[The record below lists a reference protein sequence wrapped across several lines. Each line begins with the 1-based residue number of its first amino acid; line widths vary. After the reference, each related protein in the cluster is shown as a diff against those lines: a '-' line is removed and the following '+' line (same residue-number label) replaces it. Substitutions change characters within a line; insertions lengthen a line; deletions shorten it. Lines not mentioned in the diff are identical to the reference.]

1 MSGRIFRGLG
11 DLIVEFSPELTF
23 LFHRWETW
31 IPAVPGILVALPP
44 SFPSSTSRAHSGDIY
59 ASHTRENTW
68 GDAVVAIQRY
78 PAPVSCDDL
87 VAAQHAGSTT
97 QSPQVVPS
105 NLIRVNGAGVEEG
118 VPEVGGEFI
127 P

>member
-1 MSGRIFRGLG
+1 MV
-11 DLIVEFSPELTF
+11 D
-23 LFHRWETW
+23 
-31 IPAVPGILVALPP
+31 
-44 SFPSSTSRAHSGDIY
+44 
-59 ASHTRENTW
+59 
-68 GDAVVAIQRY
+68 QRY

-105 NLIRVNGAGVEEG
+105 NLIRVNGAGAEG

-127 P
+127 EVV